1 MRLFWFPPFLWITIS
16 LLVFFLFVYFIAR
29 RLKLGMPHVGIDEK
43 GVYWQEGGQSY
54 RLDFVR
60 VNGVQLIAKV
70 RGNSRWQDGIWP
82 SYRVI
87 YRDSLS
93 YHDYRVLRSFAA
105 QQKILKR
112 SEVTVK
118 K

>member
-1 MRLFWFPPFLWITIS
+1 MLQLFWLPSFIWMTFFCIGLFLLCCFS
-16 LLVFFLFVYFIAR
+16 VR
-29 RLKLGMPHVGIDEK
+29 RLVQGAPRIGIDDT
-43 GVYWQEGGQSY
+43 GAYWQQGSARY
-54 RLDFVR
+54 RLEFVR

-70 RGNSRWQDGIWP
+70 SRQKIRWLDWFWP

-93 YHDYRVLRSFAA
+93 YYNFRLVRSFAA

-112 SEVTVK
+112 SDMS
-118 K
+118 